1 MVVAM
6 KEVGALKPTNSYQ
19 AALSAKSGSSA
30 SHKSLVLC
38 QSGGGWVVGES
49 AHWGIVACAC
59 VLKQAN
65 QVTMIAECN
74 LREESV
80 HVSRKDFV
88 HAPNLIFDD
97 GQHSGA

>member
-1 MVVAM
+1 M
-6 KEVGALKPTNSYQ
+6 
-19 AALSAKSGSSA
+19 
-30 SHKSLVLC
+30 
-38 QSGGGWVVGES
+38 
-49 AHWGIVACAC
+49 ACAC